1 MRRRRFISS
10 SKFRTLTA
18 AMISIPLLV
27 LSMLAEATVLS
38 RTCRPV
44 GYGQLAGSIG
54 SAGQVLVGRPA
65 GTRSGC
71 GRGCRGEPC
80 SFLRTCG
87 YVEQQRNRWPSKP
100 RQHVVS
106 WSRTRKRTRRAS
118 ADRSDGWRSLPCTGP
133 ACIATVMP
141 WWRVLQARVVQV
153 RHGEG
158 VGAAWRQP
166 GRAPRQ
172 SPPAVTVM
180 ACCFSD
186 GATLARPPDPPQ
198 PVQLRRQRPGA
209 VLQVLQVAV
218 AVERPAVD
226 TAGPAAP
233 VAGLRGAR
241 TGIVGLRPA
250 GAFAAL
256 VEPRSGLDADLPG
269 PAGLPAGHEV
279 SPPLAWLPGSDQL
292 AKQAGTAKP
301 EPHGTRPPY
310 SPAGGPAG
318 ALLHPR

>member
-1 MRRRRFISS
+1 
-10 SKFRTLTA
+10 
-18 AMISIPLLV
+18 
-27 LSMLAEATVLS
+27 
-38 RTCRPV
+38 
-44 GYGQLAGSIG
+44 LAGSIG